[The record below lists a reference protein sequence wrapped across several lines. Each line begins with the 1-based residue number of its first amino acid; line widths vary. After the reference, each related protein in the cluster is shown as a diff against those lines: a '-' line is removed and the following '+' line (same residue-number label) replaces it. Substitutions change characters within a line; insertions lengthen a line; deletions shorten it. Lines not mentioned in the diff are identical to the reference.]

1 MKQFVI
7 ILLAVIIGSTF
18 NFPVDKEEAIAS
30 GHTILNNEA
39 INTVELKQMQWVY
52 GGYRFTTQ
60 LQLDYNTYKYYA
72 RQTKRQS
79 YQDFAREHA
88 TYPYLNEL
96 ALTLKKDA
104 DQLGYKGEQLVAYLT
119 AFVQQNITYTNDP
132 YNNGYDYPKYPI
144 ETLYE
149 KKGDCEDSAI
159 LLVSLLK
166 KFGFDAVLLQLPKHM
181 AVGAAVPNW
190 KGTHYNFEGKKYAYI
205 ETTNPKWKIGQ
216 MPTEYK
222 KQGAEIIKTPHLK
235 KVSSSNPIDTPLVE
249 RIDNTNPSNVKTVT
263 INGEVYTVRP
273 NETYIIKQN
282 GLVINISNQ

>member
-7 ILLAVIIGSTF
+7 ILLAVITLSTI
-18 NFPVDKEEAIAS
+18 NFSVDQQALAPS
-30 GHTILNNEA
+30 NTILNNEVP
-39 INTVELKQMQWVY
+39 NTVGTKQMQWTF

-72 RQTKRQS
+72 RQSKRQS

-88 TYPYLNEL
+88 TYPYLNQL

-119 AFVQQNITYTNDP
+119 AFVQQNITYTRDP
-132 YNNGYDYPKYPI
+132 YNDGYDYPKYPI

-159 LLVSLLK
+159 LLISLLK

-190 KGTHYNFEGKKYAYI
+190 RGTHYNFEGKKYAYI

-216 MPTEYK
+216 IPPEYK
-222 KQGAEIIKTPHLK
+222 KRGAEIVKTPQLEQ
-235 KVSSSNPIDTPLVE
+235 VSSFDKIDRPIVQ
-249 RIDNTNPSNVKTVT
+249 RIDKTNTTTVKTVSV
-263 INGEVYTVRP
+263 NGELYQVKP

-282 GLVINISNQ
+282 GLVIHISNQ